1 MIPDMKFV
9 ATTCPYCG
17 VGCGLLLAVRDERVV
32 GVEPWQAHPIN
43 EGKLCQKGR
52 YAHQFIHS
60 EDRLKTPLIKRGGS
74 FVPASWDEALQL
86 IARRL
91 SSYRPEEVFFLASAK
106 ATNEENYLFQKFA
119 RVVMKTNNVDH
130 CARLCHSST
139 VSALAKAFGSGAMTN
154 SILDLEEARCI
165 FVIGSNTFEQHPL
178 IGRRLVLARRRGAK
192 VISADPRLTPTA
204 KEADLHL
211 PIRPGTDVA
220 LINGLVRRIIEGGW
234 EDRGFIEERTR
245 GFETLRET
253 VMKEESTLPGTSRIT
268 GVPEGDIEAA
278 AEMIATLKP
287 AALLYSM
294 GVTQHTS
301 GVENVL
307 ALANLMML
315 TGNIG
320 RPGSGVNPLRGQ
332 NNVQGACDMGA
343 LPNVFSGYQ
352 SVEEDGCRRRMKRV
366 WGVEELGEARAGITS
381 TEMMEILADRPGRM
395 KALYLMGEN
404 PMISEADQNRVRRAL
419 DNVEFMV
426 SQEIFMTETT
436 ELADVVLPA
445 ASFAEKDGTFTNT
458 DRRVQRLRKAID
470 PPGEAMPDWEILSR
484 LARAMGY
491 GKMFDYR
498 RAEDIFEEV
507 ARATPSYAGIS
518 YRRLEEPHAL
528 QWPCPGP
535 HHPGT
540 PILHVERFATPD
552 GLGHFTPVEW
562 RPPAE
567 VPSEDYPLILTTGR
581 SLWHWHAG
589 SMTRRSK
596 SLGGEV
602 ETGWVEMNEEDAEE
616 MGIGDGEV
624 VRVSSRRG
632 RIELPARVTSEIKR
646 GVIFVPFHF
655 AECPANRLTNAALDP
670 VSKIPEF
677 KACAARVD
685 KLRGWQHPRGG

>member
-278 AEMIATLKP
+278 AEMIATLKH
-287 AALLYSM
+287 AAHLSSM
-294 GVTQHTS
+294 GVT
-301 GVENVL
+301 
-307 ALANLMML
+307 
-315 TGNIG
+315 
-320 RPGSGVNPLRGQ
+320 
-332 NNVQGACDMGA
+332 
-343 LPNVFSGYQ
+343 
-352 SVEEDGCRRRMKRV
+352 
-366 WGVEELGEARAGITS
+366 
-381 TEMMEILADRPGRM
+381 
-395 KALYLMGEN
+395 
-404 PMISEADQNRVRRAL
+404 
-419 DNVEFMV
+419 
-426 SQEIFMTETT
+426 
-436 ELADVVLPA
+436 
-445 ASFAEKDGTFTNT
+445 
-458 DRRVQRLRKAID
+458 
-470 PPGEAMPDWEILSR
+470 
-484 LARAMGY
+484 
-491 GKMFDYR
+491 
-498 RAEDIFEEV
+498 
-507 ARATPSYAGIS
+507 
-518 YRRLEEPHAL
+518 
-528 QWPCPGP
+528 
-535 HHPGT
+535 
-540 PILHVERFATPD
+540 
-552 GLGHFTPVEW
+552 
-562 RPPAE
+562 
-567 VPSEDYPLILTTGR
+567 
-581 SLWHWHAG
+581 
-589 SMTRRSK
+589 
-596 SLGGEV
+596 
-602 ETGWVEMNEEDAEE
+602 
-616 MGIGDGEV
+616 
-624 VRVSSRRG
+624 
-632 RIELPARVTSEIKR
+632 
-646 GVIFVPFHF
+646 
-655 AECPANRLTNAALDP
+655 
-670 VSKIPEF
+670 
-677 KACAARVD
+677 
-685 KLRGWQHPRGG
+685 